1 MARGWVFTV
10 FCLKGNGTSTS
21 GTQGLGPFL
30 TNRFG
35 DRYLYE
41 VNRSVFDQVGSA
53 AVYQKYFG
61 EDFFKPNHLYIV
73 VGTDS
78 GVLLR
83 HVKKRPLADGARYL
97 FVELPSVV
105 EALRAEGDLEYLP
118 RHIQVVSLENL
129 WAQAEAFL
137 LQNYLFL
144 SAVKLRDSMAAMDAN
159 LTEYRDLS
167 DHLREQFQAMEWAT
181 RGGLGCRDFVVRQLE
196 NLGENRIPA
205 IHLKGKFTGKT
216 AVILGGGPSLDEI
229 LPWVKEH
236 QDEIAILAVSRV
248 SRRLQEFGLVPHF
261 VFSVD
266 PHDVSFDV
274 SREMLHFWEKTL
286 FVNSYHVSPKLLGQW
301 RGRSVYAGDLFPWP
315 TEENQKNTHGAGPTV
330 TNMALSVAIDMGFGQ
345 VILAGVDLCFSQT
358 GMTHAN
364 GSIESSIGPKLDNVL
379 TVETNGGWQAE
390 TGPDYFKAI
399 EILSQQAGFAQ
410 NVGCRVVNPA
420 ADAAKVTNVMHVP
433 LGEIDFEPLDAPM
446 LSSAVA
452 LLPEDGSSQ
461 RLVHYEN
468 VRNELVRVKNLL
480 TNIKALSDEALYCN
494 KGLFG
499 KIGKKPNF
507 KYKIRMDKI
516 ERRLNENFS
525 DFIPLIK
532 KFGIQNFLNATRL
545 DNELE
550 WSDNEIEKTADVYY
564 QAYSDSASRILDFVN
579 QAIDRINGR
588 VLEES
593 PQALVEQLTD
603 VWRRDG
609 QPGRLHVWRERLAE
623 RGLMPLPHKLLK
635 ELEHDFDVMMSN
647 NETVQ
652 AKRLAHMRDLV
663 PVRGKAQRL
672 FRNKD
677 CGALE
682 RLGNALK
689 GHSNQELATRLR
701 GLVCGYLAEIEQN
714 FSESLENYQI
724 LIGDQFDALTEDA
737 LRRIASIGLRNDQ
750 VEFSRLALEC
760 LSNAMFVYKPQ
771 YADLL
776 RLLGQHQ
783 AAADLYVDYLEKV
796 PSDFGVLLKLG
807 QLYQSMGAGD
817 AARQVFQMVL
827 EQDPENGAAREL
839 LSGVV

>member
-1 MARGWVFTV
+1 M
-10 FCLKGNGTSTS
+10 STS

-105 EALRAEGDLEYLP
+105 EALRAEGDLEDLP

-129 WAQAEAFL
+129 WAQAEAFQ

-301 RGRSVYAGDLFPWP
+301 RGRSVYVGDLFPWAG
-315 TEENQKNTHGAGPTV
+315 GANPPNLHAPGPTV
-330 TNMALSVAIDMGFGQ
+330 TNTALSVAIDMGFSQ
-345 VILAGVDLCFSQT
+345 IVLAGVDLCYSKS
-358 GMTHAN
+358 GITHAK
-364 GSIESSIGPKLDNVL
+364 GSFESEIGPRLNNIL
-379 TVETNGGWQAE
+379 TVETNGGWRAE
-390 TGPDYFKAI
+390 TGPDYHKAI
-399 EILSQQAGFAQ
+399 EVLDQQAAIAL
-410 NVGCRVVNPA
+410 NAGCQVINSA
-420 ADAAKVTNVMHVP
+420 LGAAKMSNVKFAPVE
-433 LGEIDFEPLDAPM
+433 EITLNPFERPIF
-446 LSSAVA
+446 SE
-452 LLPEDGSSQ
+452 LLEILPVDSSQ
-461 RLVHYEN
+461 ERLVHYH
-468 VRNELVRVKNLL
+468 LVRKELERTKL
-480 TNIKALSDEALYCN
+480 QLEIIKELSGEALYCN

-499 KIGKKPNF
+499 KIGKKANYQ
-507 KYKIRMDKI
+507 YKRRMDEI
-516 ERRLNENFS
+516 ESRLNSEFE
-525 DFIPLIK
+525 DLILLVK
-532 KFGIQNFLNATRL
+532 KFGILEFLNVTRLSDEKDWTDKEIEETADIYYGAYKNSATRL
-545 DNELE
+545 IGLINVALE
-550 WSDNEIEKTADVYY
+550 RIDTRQTEENSNPSLEVMSEI
-564 QAYSDSASRILDFVN
+564 
-579 QAIDRINGR
+579 
-588 VLEES
+588 
-593 PQALVEQLTD
+593 
-603 VWRRDG
+603 WRRDS
-609 QPGRLHVWRERLAE
+609 QPGRVNIWLDRYADQAEVIAFYQKLIDALIFEFDSMLNKTDLDSKIKLREALSLA
-623 RGLMPLPHKLLK
+623 
-635 ELEHDFDVMMSN
+635 
-647 NETVQ
+647 
-652 AKRLAHMRDLV
+652 
-663 PVRGKAQRL
+663 PVRGKVLRL
-672 FRNKD
+672 FRSKNTE
-677 CGALE
+677 GLRGVIESLE
-682 RLGNALK
+682 
-689 GHSNQELATRLR
+689 GHSDQEVAGSLCALAK
-701 GLVCGYLAEIEQN
+701 GYLDEIEQDL
-714 FSESLENYQI
+714 SSALAHYQE
-724 LIGDQFDALTEDA
+724 LIGEHFTPITEDA
-737 LRRIASIGLRNDQ
+737 LKRIASISLKNGQID
-750 VEFSRLALEC
+750 FAKLALEC
-760 LSNAMFVYKPQ
+760 LASAVFIYKSQ

-776 RLLGQHQ
+776 KTLGEHQ
-783 AAADLYVDYLEKV
+783 AAADLYVDYLERA
-796 PSDFGVLLKLG
+796 PSDLSVLLKLG
-807 QLYQSMGAGD
+807 QLYRTMGAED
-817 AARQVFQMVL
+817 AARQVFEMVL
-827 EQDPENGAAREL
+827 GQDPVNAAAAKFLTEGT
-839 LSGVV
+839 SQC